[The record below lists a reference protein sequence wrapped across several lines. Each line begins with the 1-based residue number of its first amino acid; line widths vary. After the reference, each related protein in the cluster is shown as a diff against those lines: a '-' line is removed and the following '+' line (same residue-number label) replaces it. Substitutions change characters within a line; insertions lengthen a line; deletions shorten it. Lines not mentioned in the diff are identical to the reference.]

1 MEIDQFLQ
9 SIGARQ
15 FGPKGKSTYRVP
27 DTYRLDLEE
36 KAGAAPTIG
45 QGPEG
50 TALVFQFTD
59 GWVMIMARHGS
70 DDCIRGAQAFAA
82 RSLVQGRGNAWIAH
96 AGPVEVIEQPPSN

>member
-27 DTYRLDLEE
+27 DTTRLKLE
-36 KAGAAPTIG
+36 KRAGNAPTIG

-50 TALVFQFTD
+50 IGLCFQFTD

-82 RSLVQGRGNAWIAH
+82 RYVAQGQGNAWIAH